1 MSQTGRNFPV
11 PAGLETGSA
20 SLFLHP
26 KVQDLTE
33 VVSLAGYTSLTVAG
47 TAIDMATDV
56 GIIRMITRVLCLRRS
71 GCVSSGL
78 GSDAFS

>member
-1 MSQTGRNFPV
+1 M
-11 PAGLETGSA
+11 
-20 SLFLHP
+20 
-26 KVQDLTE
+26 
-33 VVSLAGYTSLTVAG
+33 VSLAGYTSLTVAG